1 MRITAAMD
9 FVLATVSTAP
19 LLSPWVSRSTVTAT
33 ATSTTPLLDRSKQA
47 FLTKSVVPRALTE
60 EDR

>member
-19 LLSPWVSRSTVTAT
+19 LLSESTVTAAST
-33 ATSTTPLLDRSKQA
+33 TTTPLLDGSKQA
-47 FLTKSVVPRALTE
+47 FFKSQSCLAL
-60 EDR
+60 

>member
-33 ATSTTPLLDRSKQA
+33 STTPLLDRSKQA

-60 EDR
+60 EER